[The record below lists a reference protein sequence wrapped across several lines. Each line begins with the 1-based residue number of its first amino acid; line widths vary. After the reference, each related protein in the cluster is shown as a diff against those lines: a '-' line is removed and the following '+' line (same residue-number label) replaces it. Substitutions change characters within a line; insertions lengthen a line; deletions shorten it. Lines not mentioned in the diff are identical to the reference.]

1 MNTLRFF
8 KSFFPQSLKLKI
20 KNHLGVPSL
29 SWSLI
34 NLKKIGYTPKNVLDI
49 GAYEG
54 HWSKDFL
61 HVYPK
66 VNILML
72 EAQESKRNIL
82 NKLTKHYP
90 NVKFNIALLS
100 DEDRIQINFIEN
112 ETASHVSSIN
122 SPNSITIPTRTIDNL
137 LNELSFPSPD
147 FIKIDVQGHELQVL
161 KGADKALE
169 NCIFCLLEVS
179 LLSYGNEPLVNDI
192 MNYMD
197 YNGFQL
203 YDISQFMR
211 RPYDKALYQCDFLFV
226 RKNSSFIS
234 QKRWD

>member
-1 MNTLRFF
+1 MDITGLF
-8 KSFFPQSLKLKI
+8 KSIFPQRLKRKI

-34 NLKKIGYTPKNVLDI
+34 NLKNLGFTPKHVLDI
-49 GAYEG
+49 GAFEG
-54 HWSKDFL
+54 YWTKDFL
-61 HVYPK
+61 RVFP
-66 VNILML
+66 NATILML
-72 EAQESKRNIL
+72 EAQESKRDLLEKFANQYENL
-82 NKLTKHYP
+82 N
-90 NVKFNIALLS
+90 VVIALLS
-100 DEDRIQINFIEN
+100 DEDGKRMNFIEN

-122 SPNSITIPTRTIDNL
+122 SINSIIIPTRTIDNL
-137 LNELSFPSPD
+137 LNELGFPSPD

-161 KGADKALE
+161 KGADKALK
-169 NCIFCLLEVS
+169 NCIFCLLEVT
-179 LLSYGNEPLVNDI
+179 LLSLGNEPLVNDI